1 MKHLFLVFS
10 FILWS
15 STICSQSQEKAT
27 KPFKI
32 LLNVDQYGRREIRTV
47 ISTTVTIEGKDEN
60 SRDRLPRF
68 HEQIAT
74 FPDMEV
80 QFFEY
85 LLENHSSL
93 MQRLKNK
100 GYTLTARHELPSY
113 LPLVFR
119 KFRGIT
125 PENPPAIPEDEVQEL
140 LIIDDFVYQ
149 QGKYME
155 DRSMYRLYLTKEGE
169 ALHKKMIGFFK

>member
-1 MKHLFLVFS
+1 M
-10 FILWS
+10 WS
-15 STICSQSQEKAT
+15 STVCCQSQEKAT

-32 LLNVDQYGRREIRTV
+32 LLNVDNYGRHDTRTV
-47 ISTTVTIEGKDEN
+47 ISTTVTIEGK
-60 SRDRLPRF
+60 SLITRRGRLPRF

-85 LLENHSSL
+85 LLENHSDL

-100 GYTLTARHELPSY
+100 GYTLTAKHELPSY
-113 LPLVFR
+113 LPVVFR

-169 ALHKKMIGFFK
+169 ALHKKMVDFFDKNKE